1 MEVGTE
7 RKKIK
12 IGTFEIEYIRG
23 GDGQNDTLVFA
34 HGLGGNLDQWKLQL
48 QHFEKD
54 YDVIAF
60 SLQGHGNSSIGSRQ
74 SDYSIQKYGETVI
87 ELLNQLGIKECTWI
101 GNSLGGVV
109 GFEVMKQVPKLIKA
123 IIINGTTPSLKYSPF
138 ALRLLYIMDRLL
150 IRILGYERYVNI
162 AVKASLKD
170 EEKKAWLKE
179 LFMSAKAEAIV
190 MSHQLLGDYDYC
202 KVIEE
207 SSTPIVIL
215 KTPKDIAINNYL
227 EKSNVWLSVQK
238 NVILVEKVIGGHL
251 VNMEY
256 PDEYNNWLKEYI
268 SIK

>member
-1 MEVGTE
+1 ME

-12 IGTFEIEYIRG
+12 IGTFEIEYVRG

-109 GFEVMKQVPKLIKA
+109 GFEVMKQSPKVIKKLM
-123 IIINGTTPSLKYSPF
+123 INGTTPKLKYSSMG
-138 ALRLLYIMDRLL
+138 LKTIYIMDKLL
-150 IRILGYERYVNI
+150 IRILGYERYVDI

-170 EEKKAWLKE
+170 KDKMSWLKE
-179 LFMSAKAEAIV
+179 LFMAAKPEAII

-202 KVIEE
+202 KLIQET
-207 SSTPIVIL
+207 STPVVIV
-215 KTPKDIAINNYL
+215 KTPDDSAINKYL
-227 EKSNVWLSVQK
+227 KKEAVWLKNQSNVIVDEKS
-238 NVILVEKVIGGHL
+238 IGGHL

-256 PDEYNNWLKEYI
+256 PDEYNGWLIQYI
-268 SIK
+268 NDLES